1 MQAPTFTNV
10 LSEPTLRRLCA
21 DFGARVKAARKE
33 AKLSPKELGGL
44 VGLSRSSIAN
54 LESGRQRVPI
64 HVVWRLADALG
75 VPVAQLLPEPTNA
88 PSVSRP
94 TMSRVLKQEPR
105 LADVPAGSKR
115 RVKEFIE
122 TKLAEIALDPSS
134 RKEG

>member
-1 MQAPTFTNV
+1 MQVPTFTNV

-21 DFGARVKAARKE
+21 DFGARVKAARKD

-75 VPVAQLLPEPTNA
+75 VSLAQLLPEPTTA
-88 PSVSRP
+88 PSASRP
-94 TMSRVLKQEPR
+94 AMSRVLKQEPR